1 MVVVVVAAAAA
12 VMLHVF
18 GPLAQ
23 CDILSALNLFTA
35 RRYALAEYA
44 MALCPSVCSSQVAP
58 QPITVVCKA
67 TRVYMPILG
76 GVV

>member
-1 MVVVVVAAAAA
+1 
-12 VMLHVF
+12 MLPVL

-23 CDILSALNLFTA
+23 CYILSALNIFNA
-35 RRYALAEYA
+35 RRRYALAEYA
-44 MALCPSVCSSQVAP
+44 MALCPSVCSLQVAA

-67 TRVYMPILG
+67 TRVYMPILD